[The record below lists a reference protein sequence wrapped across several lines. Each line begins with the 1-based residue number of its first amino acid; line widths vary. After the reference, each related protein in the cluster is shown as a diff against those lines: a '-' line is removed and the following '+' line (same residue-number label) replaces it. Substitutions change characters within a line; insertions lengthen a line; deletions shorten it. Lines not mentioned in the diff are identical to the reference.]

1 MNDLR
6 ISTNHGQAADVIE
19 NHYHSLPCPGSHG
32 CPFRLPPAGAPDAK
46 EENEFFKDTG
56 IRAGSR
62 ARKLLQEL
70 KARHDYLRW
79 RGSASIGRMWQHH
92 TLEYLDGHSELRIS
106 FSRLSWAYG
115 WFVFSMG
122 VVFEILFF
130 VLLLGGKAMR
140 DKPDWLV
147 GTASCFFIGGFAI
160 WASAEHMILPENMAR
175 KLKAKEQALKE
186 SASAGSEN
194 SPIDTEAPH

>member
-56 IRAGSR
+56 IRAGAR

-70 KARHDYLRW
+70 KGRHDYLRW

-106 FSRLSWAYG
+106 FSRLSWSYG
-115 WFVFSMG
+115 WFVFLMG
-122 VVFEILFF
+122 VVFEILFV
-130 VLLLGGKAMR
+130 VLLIGGKSVR

-147 GTASCFFIGGFAI
+147 ATVTCSVIGSLAVWI
-160 WASAEHMILPENMAR
+160 SVEHMIIPENMAR
-175 KLKAKEQALKE
+175 KLKAKELALKE
-186 SASAGSEN
+186 AARAVAEK
-194 SPIDTEAPH
+194 PTIDTAAVH